1 VTGLEAAA
9 AYHRILEGD
18 PRSAVDQW
26 RWLVEAFRDRGIT
39 FAGTPM
45 PTLLRPQFLSASDW
59 TSLSQA
65 GTRLMKLAER
75 VAQRAFGGDP
85 GRLCAFLGT
94 PADEVPWVTGG
105 RPEPDVVLS
114 RLDAFLTPAGP
125 RFIEIN
131 NDAPAG
137 FGYSDAMAAV
147 FAELPV
153 FREFASR
160 MPCRYASSQGAL
172 VEALVRSAPPRTR
185 SGPLRVAI
193 VDWADVKTRAD
204 QEILAAIL
212 RQAGLHCG
220 LADPREL
227 AFRDGRLSGPEGPI
241 DLVYRRVVLSEL
253 VKHEREVAAFR
264 AAYESPE
271 VGFVNTFRCRLSE
284 DKVFLALLTDESFE
298 ELLDPGE
305 RAFVAAV
312 VPWTRKV
319 EERRTRFRGR
329 EIDMPAGLVAHRA
342 DLVLKPAHGYGGRE
356 VMVGRETPAAE
367 WDAAVQHALRE
378 PWVVQERV
386 EIPEE
391 DFPVFGEDGLDF
403 APLKVNTNPFYV
415 RGAEPGAVTRCSRSA
430 VINVSAGGG
439 SIPTFVLGGGPS
451 GA

>member
-1 VTGLEAAA
+1 MTGLEAAA
-9 AYHRILEGD
+9 AYHRILEAD
-18 PRSAVDQW
+18 PRAAVDQW
-26 RWLVEAFRDRGIT
+26 RWLVDAFHDRGIT
-39 FAGTPM
+39 FAGAPM
-45 PTLLRPQFLSASDW
+45 PTLLRPQFLSAAEW
-59 TSLSQA
+59 TSLRQA
-65 GTRLMKLAER
+65 GTRLMRLAER

-94 PADEVPWVTGG
+94 PADEVPWVTGT

-137 FGYSDAMAAV
+137 FGYSDAMAEA
-147 FAELPV
+147 FRELPV
-153 FREFASR
+153 FRAFAKDIS
-160 MPCRYASSQGAL
+160 CAYVSSQGAL
-172 VEALVRSAPPRTR
+172 VEALVRRAPARAR

-204 QEILAAIL
+204 QEILAETL
-212 RQAGLHCG
+212 RRAGLHCV

-227 AFRDGRLSGPEGPI
+227 SFRDGRLLGAEGPI

-253 VKHEREVAAFR
+253 VKHESEVAAFR
-264 AAYESPE
+264 SAYASPA

-298 ELLDPGE
+298 DLLEPAE

-329 EIDMPAGLVAHRA
+329 ELDLPAGLLAHRA

-356 VMVGRETPAAE
+356 VLVGRETPAAAWE
-367 WDAAVQHALRE
+367 AAVERALRE

-391 DFPVFGEDGLDF
+391 VFPVFGAGGLDF

-439 SIPTFVLGGGPS
+439 SIPTFVLGGGPP

>member
-1 VTGLEAAA
+1 VSGQAAA
-9 AYHRILEGD
+9 TAYHRILEAD

-39 FAGTPM
+39 FAGSPM
-45 PTLLRPQFLSASDW
+45 PTLLRPQFVSASDW
-59 TSLSQA
+59 TLLAEA

-75 VAQRAFGGDP
+75 VAERAFGGDP
-85 GRLCAFLGT
+85 GRLCDFLGT
-94 PADEVPWVTGG
+94 PADEAAWVTLA

-114 RLDAFLTPAGP
+114 RVDAFLTPAGP

-137 FGYSDAMAAV
+137 FGYSDAMAQA

-153 FREFASR
+153 FRELR
-160 MPCRYASSQGAL
+160 KRIPCRYVSSQ
-172 VEALVRSAPPRTR
+172 EALVKALVTSAPARAR

-204 QEILAAIL
+204 QEILAAVL
-212 RQAGLHCG
+212 RKAGLHSC

-227 AFRDGRLSGPEGPI
+227 RFRDGRLLGPEGPI

-253 VKHEREVAAFR
+253 VKHDGEVADFR
-264 AAYESPE
+264 AAYESDA

-298 ELLDPGE
+298 DLLAPEE

-312 VPWTRKV
+312 VPWTRRV

-329 EIDMPAGLVAHRA
+329 PMDMPAGLVAHRD

-356 VMVGRETPAAE
+356 VRVGRETSPADWE
-367 WDAAVQHALRE
+367 AAVERALRE

-391 DFPVFGEDGLDF
+391 VFPVFDEGGLDF

-415 RGAEPGAVTRCSRSA
+415 RGGEPGAVTRCSRSA

-439 SIPTFVLGGGPS
+439 SVPTFVVDGGPA

>member
-9 AYHRILEGD
+9 AYNRILEDD
-18 PRSAVDQW
+18 PGSAVQQW
-26 RWLVEAFRDRGIT
+26 QWLVEAFRDRGIT
-39 FAGTPM
+39 FSGAPM
-45 PTLLRPQFLSASDW
+45 PTLLRPQFLTAGDWAS
-59 TSLSQA
+59 LCGA
-65 GTRLMKLAER
+65 GARLMRLAER
-75 VAQRAFGGDP
+75 VAQRAFGGDL

-94 PADEVPWVTGG
+94 PAAEVPWVTLA

-114 RLDAFLTPAGP
+114 RLDAFLTPGGP

-137 FGYSDAMAAV
+137 FGYGDAMAEA

-153 FREFASR
+153 FRTFAAQH
-160 MPCRYASSQGAL
+160 PCRYLPSQGAL
-172 VEALVRSAPPRTR
+172 VEALVRNAPPGAGP
-185 SGPLRVAI
+185 GPLRVAI
-193 VDWADVKTRAD
+193 VDWADVTTRAD
-204 QEILAAIL
+204 QEILAAAL
-212 RQAGLHCG
+212 RKAGLSCV

-227 AFRDGRLSGPEGPI
+227 LFRDGRLSGPAGLI

-253 VKHEREVAAFR
+253 VEREVDVAAFR
-264 AAYESPE
+264 AAYQSPA

-284 DKVFLALLTDESFE
+284 DQAFLALLTDEAFE
-298 ELLDPGE
+298 HLLDPAE
-305 RAFVAAV
+305 RAFVAAA

-319 EERRTRFRGR
+319 EERRTRFRGLDL
-329 EIDMPAGLVAHRA
+329 EMPAGLVTHRA

-356 VMVGRETPAAE
+356 VLVGSLTAPAAWE
-367 WDAAVQHALRE
+367 AAVARALRE

-391 DFPVFGEDGLDF
+391 TFPVFGEGGLDF

-439 SIPTFVLGGGPS
+439 SIPTFVLGREPA